1 MKLLT
6 KFSLLFIV
14 AAGAGLTLAAYI
26 TYTYLQRNAREEVI
40 QQARLMMETS
50 RASRTYTSQQLVPL
64 LKEVQDRDRVF
75 LPQTV
80 PGYAATESFSYLR
93 KTYPD
98 YTYKEATLNPTNLRD
113 RAVEWEADIVNNF
126 RNNPSVKEA
135 SGERQSS
142 LGRSLFFARP
152 IVADPPCL
160 ECHSTPRAAPAA
172 MIRRYGSSNGFGWKS
187 GEIIGAQV
195 VSVPMSVPIAIADNT
210 FRTILL
216 YMAGTFVLTLLVLDL
231 VIAMIVARPVS
242 RLSQIA
248 DEISQGNLD
257 ISGAEVSGSREIST
271 LAAAFER
278 MRLSL
283 VKAMRML
290 EET

>member
-6 KFSLLFIV
+6 KFSLMFIV
-14 AAGAGLTLAAYI
+14 AAGAGLALAAYI

-126 RNNPSVKEA
+126 RNNPSLKEA

-160 ECHSTPRAAPAA
+160 ECHSTPRVAPAA
-172 MIRRYGSSNGFGWKS
+172 MIRRYGSANGFGWRS

-195 VSVPMSVPIAIADNT
+195 VSVPMSVPIHIADNT

-216 YMAGTFVLTLLVLDL
+216 YMAGTFVLTLLVLNL
-231 VIAMIVARPVS
+231 VIAVIVARPVS

-257 ISGAEVSGSREIST
+257 ISGAEVGGSREIST